1 MDYNNLIED
10 YIEKE
15 IRVLKAL
22 DRSEISQVINVLEEA
37 REAEADIYVCG
48 NGGSASTAGHLAG
61 DFNKGVSQMT
71 SGKKYRMHCLTDN
84 LAAMTAI
91 SNDFSYDDVFLRQLE
106 GRLRQGDL
114 LIAISGSGN
123 SVNIIKAVE
132 YARSVGCRVIG
143 MTGYDGGKLK
153 QMADYHLDVSCNDMQ
168 ISEDVHL
175 IFDHLMMSVLIA
187 AEDKKE

>member
-1 MDYNNLIED
+1 MEYNNLIET

-22 DRSEISQVINVLEEA
+22 DTDAISRVINVLEEA
-37 REAEADIYVCG
+37 RCAEADIYVCG

-91 SNDFSYDDVFLRQLE
+91 SNDFSYDDVFLKQLE
-106 GRLRQGDL
+106 GRLRKSDL

-123 SVNIIKAVE
+123 SVNIIKAAE
-132 YARSVGCRVIG
+132 YAKSVGCKVIG

-153 QMADYHLDVSCNDMQ
+153 QMADYHLDVCCNDMQ

-175 IFDHLMMSVLIA
+175 VFDHLMMSVLIA
-187 AEDKKE
+187 AGESKE